1 MLDIS
6 VYEKD
11 VITDILFSLATPVTP
26 TGFSLSLSLS
36 RLIYIHT
43 YIYIYIYIY
52 ICTYMYIYILFLLIY
67 FCTRVFI
74 IMQHIQVNKAYVLE
88 RYLHLLV
95 SAFIKRL
102 GWRRDPDIY

>member
-1 MLDIS
+1 
-6 VYEKD
+6 
-11 VITDILFSLATPVTP
+11 
-26 TGFSLSLSLS
+26 
-36 RLIYIHT
+36 
-43 YIYIYIYIY
+43 
-52 ICTYMYIYILFLLIY
+52 MYIYILFLLIY